1 MALLNLVIYPDEP
14 LQRVA
19 RPITTF
25 GPELERLAQN
35 MLETMHAH
43 DGVGLAGPQVGISKR
58 IIVLRE
64 PDKEPKCLINP
75 EILEEDGKEIGEEG
89 CLSLPQ
95 IFGEVERARRIVV
108 RAYDTMGRVL
118 EFESKGF
125 EARIIQHETDHLNGI
140 VFVDHLDILTRQ
152 MKLQEL
158 EQIRAQILAGNVG
171 R

>member
-1 MALLNLVIYPDEP
+1 MPLLNLVIYPDEP

-19 RPITTF
+19 RPITVF

-58 IIVLRE
+58 IIVLQE

-95 IFGEVERARRIVV
+95 IFGEVERARRIAV
-108 RAYDTMGRVL
+108 RAYDTMGRIL

-152 MKLQEL
+152 TKLQEL